1 MEFEEMKKIWDSQNK
16 QPMYAIDEK
25 SLHNI
30 VKRKIKAAARKVNTF
45 EYGMI
50 AITTFVTVFMIVDGI
65 LDQDWTNYVTALAA
79 FGITIYVV
87 IHRGRRRRIEN
98 RFGQSLIEGLE
109 NAIANID
116 YLIKQGSSFVW
127 WYILPFAVVSMISM
141 INNPSSIWRWILITG
156 AFILAYLLA
165 NWEVRKMH
173 LPRKK
178 SLEALRNTLT
188 QDQDYAD
195 LR

>member
-173 LPRKK
+173 LPKKK